1 MMSKDASSVNETQGS
16 RSKDRKGP
24 SDTAIKVY
32 VFSVA
37 IVIVVSIL
45 GSILSNSFSAVS
57 VEVSA
62 RVLENVIRLD
72 GVLFGFTAAML
83 SIFYLK
89 GQTHQRKFLSVIVFT
104 VTAFLSFL
112 LSMFMSFSFL
122 MIEEHSGGI
131 FLPVILTC
139 FGGLS
144 SSVYVVLVMLGK
156 DDTKK

>member
-1 MMSKDASSVNETQGS
+1 MSKDESNVNETQGS
-16 RSKDRKGP
+16 KNKDRKGL
-24 SDTAIKVY
+24 SATALKVY
-32 VFSVA
+32 VFSVVV
-37 IVIVVSIL
+37 VIVVFIL
-45 GSILSNSFSAVS
+45 GSVLASSFSTVS

-83 SIFYLK
+83 SILFLK
-89 GQTHQRKFLSVIVFT
+89 GQTHQRKFLSAIVFT
-104 VTAFLSFL
+104 VIAFLSFL

-122 MIEEHSGGI
+122 MTEQHSGGI

-156 DDTKK
+156 DDTEK